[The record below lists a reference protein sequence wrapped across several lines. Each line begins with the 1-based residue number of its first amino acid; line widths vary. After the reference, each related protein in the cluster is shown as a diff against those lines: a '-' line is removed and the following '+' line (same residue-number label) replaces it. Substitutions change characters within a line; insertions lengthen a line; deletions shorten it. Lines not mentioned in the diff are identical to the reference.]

1 MGIIRLCYPSL
12 ECKISSSAIL
22 IKVRLLLITHML
34 ILWIIVFLASLALL
48 VKGADWLIASAEKI
62 GLAIG
67 LSPFIVG
74 VTIVGVGTSFPE
86 LISSFVATMKGVTDV
101 VAANAIGSNIANIL
115 LIVGISAVLGRRLVV
130 TKSLIDLDLPLL
142 SISTVLL
149 LGVVWDKQITFGES
163 IVLLVAYSIYLLYTI
178 LHKGTDKSDDAS
190 EFLPSRQERRKH
202 IAAHKKAK
210 FARPHLVAKDF
221 VLLIIGIACLV
232 VGAKYLID
240 ALVHISAA
248 LNIATG
254 VIAITAVAVGTSLPE
269 LLVSAKAALQKKS
282 EVALG
287 NIFGSNVFN
296 AMVVIGLPGIFR
308 NLTIDSQTFAIG
320 VPVMA
325 VATLLFVI
333 SGISRRIHMWEGALF
348 LAVYVLFV
356 AKLFNWF

>member
-1 MGIIRLCYPSL
+1 MIIF
-12 ECKISSSAIL
+12 
-22 IKVRLLLITHML
+22 
-34 ILWIIVFLASLALL
+34 WIIVFIISLAVLI
-48 VKGADWLIASAEKI
+48 KGADWLITSAEKI
-62 GLAIG
+62 GLAFG

-86 LISSFVATMKGVTDV
+86 LISSFVAVFKGVPDV

-115 LIVGISAVLGRRLVV
+115 LIIGVSAVIGKRLIV

-142 SISTVLL
+142 AISTVLL

-163 IVLLVAYSIYLLYTI
+163 LLMLVTYGIYLLYTV
-178 LHKGTDKSDDAS
+178 LHKDTEDTGEIA

-202 IAAHKKAK
+202 IAAHKKEE
-210 FARPHLVAKDF
+210 FTRPKLVAKDF
-221 VLLIIGIACLV
+221 ILLV
-232 VGAKYLID
+232 VGILGLVFGAKYLID
-240 ALVHISAA
+240 ALVNLSAM

-282 EVALG
+282 EIALG

-296 AMVVIGLPGIFR
+296 ALVVIGLPGLFRVLPVDNQIF
-308 NLTIDSQTFAIG
+308 IIG
-320 VPVMA
+320 VPTMA
-325 VATLLFVI
+325 LATLLFVI
-333 SGISRRIHMWEGALF
+333 SGISRRIHMWEGAFYL
-348 LAVYVLFV
+348 LLYVLFI